1 MESFKEQEVCQCEF
15 DKTTKLLQDFV
26 QNVSKGNNESRK
38 LRLKD
43 ILQDCIELL
52 PSNSTKSPSL
62 VQKQENH
69 SNLLKLPNEIWMKI
83 MTYLENKDLFS
94 RCGN

>member
-15 DKTTKLLQDFV
+15 DKTTKLLQEFV
-26 QNVSKGNNESRK
+26 QNVSKGNNERRK

-43 ILQDCIELL
+43 ILRDCIELL
-52 PSNSTKSPSL
+52 PSNSKKTPVI
-62 VQKQENH
+62 VQKQETH
-69 SNLLKLPNEIWMKI
+69 SKLLKLPNEIWMKI

>member
-1 MESFKEQEVCQCEF
+1 MNPSKEEEICQCEF

-26 QNVSKGNNESRK
+26 QNVSKGNNESQK

-43 ILQDCIELL
+43 ILQDCMELL
-52 PSNSTKSPSL
+52 PLNSKKSPAI
-62 VQKQENH
+62 VQKQENQ
-69 SNLLKLPNEIWMKI
+69 SKLLKLPNEIWMKI

>member
-1 MESFKEQEVCQCEF
+1 MDPFKEQEVCQCEF
-15 DKTTKLLQDFV
+15 DKTTKLLQEFV
-26 QNVSKGNNESRK
+26 QKVAEGGNESRK

-43 ILQDCIELL
+43 ILRDCIELL
-52 PSNSTKSPSL
+52 PSNSTKRPLL
-62 VQKQENH
+62 VEKQENQ
-69 SNLLKLPNEIWMKI
+69 SKLLKLPNEIWMKI